1 MSFRGRPADEEF
13 PFTETLA
20 AAAGGATG
28 ADMGPCP
35 IRRCGRGLAAL
46 SGSEIAQTPDF
57 QDFAMQDYS
66 PSASVENAI
75 ALQKFGVGQ
84 PVLRKEDDTLVRG
97 KGKYTDDFDL
107 PGQAYAWFVR
117 SSHAHGIIKGIDTSA
132 AKAMPGVLGVWTG
145 ADLVSAG
152 YGPYTCG
159 LPLKSRDGTPLLQTN
174 RTALMSDKVR
184 YVGDPAAFVVAETLA
199 QARDAAEA
207 VVLDIE
213 PLPAVTEAAEAA
225 KPGAPQLYGHI
236 PNNVALDYHYG
247 DAAKVEAAFAGAA
260 HVTKL
265 DITNTRVA
273 VVAMEPRA
281 ALASYDKTSE
291 RYTIQVPTQGVAG
304 NRTNL
309 AKNLLRVAN
318 DKVHLLTAN
327 VGGSFG
333 MKNINYPEYICIL
346 HAAKSLGRPVKWTD
360 ERSTSFLS
368 DSHGRA
374 QQIHAELALDA
385 EGKFLAVKVS
395 GYGNLGA
402 YITGVAPSPLSL
414 NVGKNI
420 SSVYRTPLLS
430 VDIKT
435 VLTNTTLMGAYRGA
449 GRPEANYFMERL
461 IDRAADEMGI
471 NRLTLRKRNFI
482 KPAQMPFAA
491 SSGVTYD
498 SGDFHGVFNKALEIS
513 DHAGFAKRKKES
525 RKRGK
530 LRGIAVGSY
539 LEVTAPPGVEL
550 GKIVFEDDGSV
561 KLITGTLDYGQG
573 HATPF
578 AQVMADQL
586 GVPFEAVKLEQGDSD
601 LVHTGNGTGGS
612 RSITASG
619 MAIVE
624 ASKLVIEK
632 GKKAAAHLMEAAE
645 GDIEFAKGRFTI
657 AGTDRSIDIMELARR
672 LREGKM
678 PDGVPSSLDVDH
690 TTKEVPST
698 FPNGCH
704 VAEVEIDPET
714 GVMQIV
720 RYTGVNDFGTIVN
733 PMLVAG
739 QLHGGV
745 AQGIGQALMEKVSY
759 DSSGQPIT
767 GSFMDYAMPR
777 AEDIPMMAVGDHP
790 VPAKSNPLGTKGC
803 GEAGC
808 AGSLSTIVNAAL
820 DALSEFGIA
829 HIDMPL
835 TSERIWRAIQD
846 AKAKVA

>member
-1 MSFRGRPADEEF
+1 
-13 PFTETLA
+13 
-20 AAAGGATG
+20 
-28 ADMGPCP
+28 
-35 IRRCGRGLAAL
+35 
-46 SGSEIAQTPDF
+46 
-57 QDFAMQDYS
+57 MQDHTS
-66 PSASVENAI
+66 SSALENAI

-97 KGKYTDDFDL
+97 KGKYTDDFNL
-107 PGQAYAWFVR
+107 PGQAYAWIVR
-117 SSHAHGIIKGIDTSA
+117 SSHAHGIIKNIDTAA

-145 ADLVSAG
+145 ADLASSG

-159 LPLKSRDGTPLLQTN
+159 LPLKNRDGSPLLQTN

-184 YVGDPAAFVVAETLA
+184 YVGDPVAFVVAETLA

-207 VVLDIE
+207 VVLDID
-213 PLPAVTEAAEAA
+213 PLPAITSAEEAS
-225 KPGAPQLYGHI
+225 KPGAPQLYDHI

-247 DAAKVEAAFAGAA
+247 DAARVEAAFASAA

-281 ALASYDKTSE
+281 ALASYDKASE

-309 AKNLLRVAN
+309 AKNLLKVPN
-318 DKVHLLTAN
+318 EKVHLLTPN

-333 MKNINYPEYICIL
+333 MKNINYPEYMCIL
-346 HAAKSLGRPVKWTD
+346 HATKALGRPVKWTD

-374 QQIHAELALDA
+374 QQIHCELALDA
-385 EGKFLAVKVS
+385 DGKFLAVKIS

-430 VDIKT
+430 VDIKC

-471 NRLTLRKRNFI
+471 NRLTLRKRNFV
-482 KPAQMPFAA
+482 KSSQMPFAA

-498 SGDFHGVFNKALEIS
+498 SGDFQGVFDKALDIS
-513 DHAGFAKRKKES
+513 DHAGFAKRKRES

-550 GKIVFEDDGSV
+550 GKIVFEGDGSV
-561 KLITGTLDYGQG
+561 RLITGTLDYGQG

-586 GVPFEAVKLEQGDSD
+586 GVPFDSVKLEQGDSD
-601 LVHTGNGTGGS
+601 IVHTGNGTGGS

-624 ASKLVIEK
+624 ASKLIIEK

-645 GDIEFAKGRFTI
+645 ADIEFAGGRFTI

-672 LREGKM
+672 MREGKM
-678 PDGVPSSLDVDH
+678 PEGVPSSLDVDH

-704 VAEVEIDPET
+704 VAEVEIDPDT
-714 GVMQIV
+714 GVVQIV

-739 QLHGGV
+739 QMHGGV
-745 AQGIGQALMEKVSY
+745 AQGIGQALMEQVSY

-790 VPAKSNPLGTKGC
+790 VLAKSNPLGTKGC

-808 AGSLSTIVNAAL
+808 AGSLATIVNAVL
-820 DALSEFGIA
+820 DALSEFGIT

>member
-1 MSFRGRPADEEF
+1 MHDHTSS
-13 PFTETLA
+13 
-20 AAAGGATG
+20 
-28 ADMGPCP
+28 
-35 IRRCGRGLAAL
+35 AAL
-46 SGSEIAQTPDF
+46 
-57 QDFAMQDYS
+57 
-66 PSASVENAI
+66 ENAI

-97 KGKYTDDFDL
+97 KGKYTDDFNL
-107 PGQAYAWFVR
+107 PGQAYAWIVR
-117 SSHAHGIIKGIDTSA
+117 SSHAHGIIKGIDTAA

-145 ADLVSAG
+145 ADLAPAG

-159 LPLKSRDGTPLLQTN
+159 LPLKNRDGTPLLQTN

-184 YVGDPAAFVVAETLA
+184 YVGDPVAFVVAETLA

-207 VVLDIE
+207 VALDIE
-213 PLPAVTEAAEAA
+213 PLPAVTSAEEAA
-225 KPGAPQLYGHI
+225 KPGAPQLYDHI

-247 DAAKVEAAFAGAA
+247 DTAKVEAAFASAA

-281 ALASYDKTSE
+281 ALASYDKAGE

-309 AKNLLRVAN
+309 AKNLLKVPN

-333 MKNINYPEYICIL
+333 MKNINYPEYMCIL
-346 HAAKSLGRPVKWTD
+346 HAAKALGRPVKWTD

-385 EGKFLAVKVS
+385 EGKFLAVKIG

-471 NRLTLRKRNFI
+471 DRLTLRKRNFI

-498 SGDFHGVFNKALEIS
+498 SGDFQGVFNKALEVS
-513 DHAGFAKRKKES
+513 DHAGFAKRKKDS

-578 AQVMADQL
+578 AQVMSDQL
-586 GVPFEAVKLEQGDSD
+586 GVPFEAVKLVQGDSD
-601 LVHTGNGTGGS
+601 IVHTGNGTGGS

-657 AGTDRSIDIMELARR
+657 AGTDRSIDIMELSRR
-672 LREGKM
+672 MREGKM
-678 PDGVPSSLDVDH
+678 PEGVPSSLDVDH

-704 VAEVEIDPET
+704 VAEVEIDPDT
-714 GVMQIV
+714 GVVQIV

-739 QLHGGV
+739 QMHGGV
-745 AQGIGQALMEKVSY
+745 AQGIGQALMEQVSY

-767 GSFMDYAMPR
+767 GSFMDYALPR
-777 AEDIPMMAVGDHP
+777 AGDIPMMAVGDHP
-790 VPAKSNPLGTKGC
+790 VLAKSNPLGTKGC

-820 DALSEFGIA
+820 DALAEFGIK

-846 AKAKVA
+846 ARAKAA

>member
-1 MSFRGRPADEEF
+1 
-13 PFTETLA
+13 
-20 AAAGGATG
+20 
-28 ADMGPCP
+28 
-35 IRRCGRGLAAL
+35 
-46 SGSEIAQTPDF
+46 
-57 QDFAMQDYS
+57 MQDHTS
-66 PSASVENAI
+66 SASLENAI

-84 PVLRKEDDTLVRG
+84 PVRRKEDDTLVRG
-97 KGKYTDDFDL
+97 KGKYTDDFNL
-107 PGQAYAWFVR
+107 PRQAYAFIVR
-117 SSHAHGIIKGIDTSA
+117 SSHAHGIIRKIDTSA
-132 AKAMPGVLGVWTG
+132 AKSMPGVLGVWNGTDLAA
-145 ADLVSAG
+145 AD
-152 YGPYTCG
+152 YGPFTCA
-159 LPLKSRDGTPLLQTN
+159 LPLKNRDGTPLLQTN
-174 RTALMSDKVR
+174 RTALMTDRVR
-184 YVGDPAAFVVAETLA
+184 YVGDPVAFVVAETLA

-207 VVLDIE
+207 VEVDID
-213 PLPAVTEAAEAA
+213 PLPAVTDPEDAA
-225 KPGAPQLYGHI
+225 KPGAPQLYDHI

-247 DAAKVEAAFAGAA
+247 DAAKVEAAFVSAA

-265 DITNTRVA
+265 DIVNTRVA

-281 ALASYDKTSE
+281 ALASYDKASE
-291 RYTIQVPTQGVAG
+291 RFTIQVPTQGVAA
-304 NRTNL
+304 NRINL
-309 AKNLLRVAN
+309 AKNIL
-318 DKVHLLTAN
+318 KVPKEKLHLLTAN

-333 MKNINYPEYICIL
+333 MKNVSYPEYVCIL
-346 HAAKSLGRPVKWTD
+346 HAAKALGRPVKWTD

-374 QQIHAELALDA
+374 QKIHCELALDA
-385 EGKFLAVKVS
+385 DGKFLAVKVS

-414 NVGKNI
+414 NVGKNLA
-420 SSVYRTPLLS
+420 SVYRTPLMT

-471 NRLTLRKRNFI
+471 DRLTLRKRNFV

-491 SSGVTYD
+491 ASGMTYD
-498 SGDFHGVFNKALEIS
+498 SGDFQGVFNKALEIS
-513 DHAGFAKRKKES
+513 EYAGFAKRKKES

-550 GKIVFEDDGSV
+550 GKILFEADGSV
-561 KLITGTLDYGQG
+561 RLITGTLDYGQG

-578 AQVMADQL
+578 AQVLSAQL
-586 GVPFEAVKLEQGDSD
+586 GVPFESVKLEQGDSD

-624 ASKLVIEK
+624 ASKLIVEK
-632 GKKAAAHLMEAAE
+632 GKRAAAHLMEASE
-645 GDIEFAKGRFTI
+645 GDIEFGNGRFTI
-657 AGTDRSIDIMELARR
+657 AGTDRSIDIIELARR
-672 LREGKM
+672 LRDGKL

-714 GVMQIV
+714 GIVQIV

-745 AQGIGQALMEKVSY
+745 AQGIGQALMEHVSY
-759 DSSGQPIT
+759 DQNGQPIT

-777 AEDIPMMAVGDHP
+777 AQDVPLMAVGDHP

-808 AGSLSTIVNAAL
+808 AGSLSTIVNAVV
-820 DALSEFGIA
+820 DALSEYGIT

-835 TSERIWRAIQD
+835 TPERVWRAIKD
-846 AKAKVA
+846 GKKAA